1 MTWWAV
7 PGKTMSLPGST
18 AEVVDDI
25 TRVEVQSDGG
35 RTILRLDL

>member
-1 MTWWAV
+1 MGS

-25 TRVEVQSDGG
+25 TRVEVQSEGG